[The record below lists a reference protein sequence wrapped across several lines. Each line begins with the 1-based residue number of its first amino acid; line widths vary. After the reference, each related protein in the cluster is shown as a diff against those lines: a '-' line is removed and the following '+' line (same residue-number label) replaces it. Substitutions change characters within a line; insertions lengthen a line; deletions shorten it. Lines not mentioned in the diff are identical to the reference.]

1 MTEHE
6 IKLLGFKEEGY
17 SDFDGDWYYYVYDIV
32 QGFDLISNANN
43 EVGEN
48 GEWFVE
54 VFNTDPEIRFTEFG
68 EVQSLINLFEN
79 RIIKK
84 PN

>member
-6 IKLLGFKEEGY
+6 IKILGFKEEGY
-17 SDFDGDWYYYVYDIV
+17 VDFDGEWHYYVYDIV
-32 QGFDLISNANN
+32 QGFSLISNANN
-43 EVGEN
+43 EVEEN
-48 GEWFVE
+48 SEWFVE

-84 PN
+84 SN